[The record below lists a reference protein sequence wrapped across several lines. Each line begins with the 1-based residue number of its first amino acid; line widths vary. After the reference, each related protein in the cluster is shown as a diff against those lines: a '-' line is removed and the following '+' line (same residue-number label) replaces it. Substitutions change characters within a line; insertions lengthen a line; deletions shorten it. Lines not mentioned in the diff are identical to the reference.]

1 MADEP
6 FIDTHIHFWDHS
18 VPGLD
23 WAWLRPG
30 FMFRKWEA
38 AAALDAP
45 RYSIPEYLAEA
56 EGTGLAACVHVQA
69 AEPLERPVLETEW
82 LESVA
87 DEHGMPDA
95 IVGRCLLH
103 RPDATEVLRD
113 HARHGRFRGVRDH
126 ESAKHLVVEDIV
138 PAMDVLAEL
147 GMSVE
152 LRRSHDE
159 FDVLEQIAD
168 RWPSV
173 TLALSHGC
181 LPLERTPADRA
192 AWAAAMARVATHPNV
207 VCKISAVAGASD
219 PEWTPDSI
227 RPWILS
233 CVEIFGAD
241 RCMLGS
247 NFPVDRLFGSL
258 PALVDGY
265 RQATAE
271 LTAPERASIFHRTA
285 ERVYRVD
292 APPPAATR

>member
-23 WAWLRPG
+23 WVWLRPG
-30 FMFRKWEA
+30 FTFRKWEA
-38 AAALDAP
+38 DPVLDAP
-45 RYSIPEYLAEA
+45 RYSVPEYRVEA
-56 EGTGLAACVHVQA
+56 AGTGLAACVHVQA

-87 DEHGMPDA
+87 DEHGMPNG

-103 RPDATEVLRD
+103 LPDASDVLRD
-113 HARHGRFRGVRDH
+113 HARHGRVRGVRDH
-126 ESAKHLVVEDIV
+126 ESAKHLVVDEIAA
-138 PAMDVLAEL
+138 AMDVLAEL

-152 LRRSHDE
+152 LRRAHAE
-159 FDVLEQIAD
+159 FAELEEIAD
-168 RWPSV
+168 RWPTV

-181 LPLERTPADRA
+181 LPLERTPAELASWR
-192 AWAAAMARVATHPNV
+192 AAMARVAARPNV

-219 PEWTPDSI
+219 PDWTPDSI

-241 RCMLGS
+241 RCMFGS

-265 RQATAE
+265 RVSTAE
-271 LTAPERASIFHRTA
+271 LSPAERADIFHRTA
-285 ERVYRVD
+285 ERVYRLDPV
-292 APPPAATR
+292 A

>member
-18 VPGLD
+18 VPGLE
-23 WAWLRPG
+23 WAWLQPG
-30 FMFRKWEA
+30 YTFRKWA
-38 AAALDAP
+38 AVAELDAP
-45 RYSIPEYLAEA
+45 RYSVPEYVAEA
-56 EGTGLAACVHVQA
+56 AGTGLAGCVHVQA

-87 DEHGMPDA
+87 DEHGMPNG

-103 RPDATEVLRD
+103 RPGAPDVLRD
-113 HARHGRFRGVRDH
+113 HARHGRVRGVRDH
-126 ESAKHLVVEDIV
+126 ESAKHLVVVDIV

-147 GMSVE
+147 GFSVE
-152 LRRSHDE
+152 LRRAHDQ

-168 RWPSV
+168 RWPTV
-173 TLALSHGC
+173 TLALSHAC
-181 LPLERTPADRA
+181 LPLERTPGDLA
-192 AWAAAMARVATHPNV
+192 AWSAAMARVARRPNV

-219 PEWTPDSI
+219 PDWTAASI

-233 CVEIFGAD
+233 CVETFGAD

-258 PALVDGY
+258 PALVEGY
-265 RQATAE
+265 REATAD
-271 LTAPERASIFHRTA
+271 LNAPERAAIFHRTA
-285 ERVYRVD
+285 ERVYGLDPV
-292 APPPAATR
+292 A